1 MLSIHKIMKSLYAF
15 KALLAATFLF
25 ISLIGFTQEYE
36 VEKLDFNTDDAEF
49 SALPYRDG
57 VIFISNRSK
66 KRLAAD
72 EDSVHLY
79 YTDIFFS
86 KKKTNGKWSEPVP
99 FAEKLTGFL
108 NEGPAT
114 FNKNG
119 TVMYYTGNIEPSSA
133 AKKKKTK
140 EYKLGLFRAEYIDG
154 TWEITEPFPF
164 NSANQQFNIAHPAFS
179 PDDSTLYFAS
189 NMPGGIGGADLYK
202 CVWRN
207 DRWSLPINL
216 GNTIN
221 TKGDELFPYMSKGGK
236 LFFSSNGY
244 DDSEG
249 FDVYFSYVI
258 ANKYQE
264 PIRLPEP
271 INSSLD
277 DFSYCEAK
285 GGNNGYLSSNR
296 ENENDD
302 IYMFKSDMPAL
313 IDCNDNKKTNYC
325 YHFEDEYFLPN
336 DSLPLAFEWN
346 LGDGTIKRG
355 VTIDYCYQ
363 AEGYYHVTLDLID
376 TLTNSRYYSVSKGE
390 VAIRKLESPYIEG
403 PNEGMVNQSVVFK
416 ADGSDITIFEVDEY
430 YWVIDD
436 EIKYSGPELSISFD
450 TPGFHTIVC
459 GAFSKIAKGGSRSSI
474 CTYKQIF
481 VTEDPTE
488 YEILTKNEEMKVF
501 QKVDMISS
509 IGKYEVRDNSA
520 EQTLAPYYA
529 VLMESKVKLDPND
542 PAIKLDGF
550 NVSEFRTEEGYV
562 YAIGPEESPY
572 DLYQAFDAM
581 SAEHPEKVSIQ
592 QIDDMLISRIEPI
605 GASRLKVMGL
615 KSPEAIAM
623 KSTFQVMLRKSASA
637 LNTDDPLLSQ
647 KNLAVNGFRSSD
659 GWVYTTGAETSYESI
674 KPLFEELKNSGNG
687 DAVIVYFDGTN
698 FKELSP
704 AEVYALKE
712 ENRNKPSIT
721 KGDSTFHIAILRSPV
736 QVPLTDK
743 FFKRAGGGI
752 IEYPVSNGFVYV
764 KEGTTSYENIHS
776 EFEEFVSDGYENAE
790 IVTFDGIDFTPVLTE
805 GEEMTDENGKPI
817 AQGPIKGFYQVLIRE
832 TQAPLLPEQIVP
844 GNFEFSL
851 AEIKAG
857 DTYMYTSGNGKTLD
871 AIQPVMDELTKQ
883 GLKDLRI
890 VQFDGTGFRYVDD
903 KNFTPVSENTTENSA
918 ENSTPTHTSAPSV
931 EDNNS
936 LANDPLKTSETIA
949 SDDNTTTTGSNVN
962 SETTNSLENTSQS
975 SSEANTSNTSNT
987 SNTEGTVSNANPT
1000 PSIGNTSG
1008 AQNAVA
1014 DQTSQTKR
1022 NSISY
1027 HVLVKE
1033 DAEGK
1038 STPTDLPQGMIA
1050 ESVKGRDNPYYMYV
1064 SGNADTPELLTEQI
1078 NKLRAHGFADVQ
1090 IVKYDGIN
1098 YTKANE
1104 KGIAYITTIPSDSTA
1119 DNTENTTGIGELGV
1133 NTTTQIP
1140 TENTVDASTTSSG
1153 NKEYDKLSKP
1163 KMSYHVLLQ
1172 EDGSGL
1178 NMPTNLPAEMIVE
1191 IKPNASN
1198 NGFLYLTGN
1207 ADSPE
1212 KLMEVIASLKKAGFD
1227 KVEVA
1232 GYDGVQYIKVN
1243 EQGTPFIELVPTESN
1258 TASNSSNTSI
1268 TPGPETNVLTHGTTS
1283 SEITTDDTQNVATK
1297 GSLENRKPMF
1307 HIVIGESVTRIP
1319 FNDPYF
1325 SKIEGEII
1333 EIKTETGYKYV
1344 TGASTAR
1351 EKLHPVFEE
1360 IVAENNFTARIEEFD
1375 QMDFTSKITKTGSY
1389 IAPKDADILNIE
1401 FAKLSDIKFEYNSA
1415 EIKDESKQVL
1425 NYVAAMLILEE
1436 DFILRINAHTCSQG
1450 GDEYNQVLSE
1460 RRAES
1465 VKNYFMQRG
1474 IDGTRLLKKG
1484 FGENRPLVDN
1494 TEEDGRK
1501 LNRRVEFIIVFTDQG
1516 QGNWIR
1522 SND

>member
-1 MLSIHKIMKSLYAF
+1 MLSIYHTMKSLYAL
-15 KALLAATFLF
+15 KAMLAATFLF
-25 ISLIGFTQEYE
+25 ISLIGFSQEYE
-36 VEKLDFNTDDAEF
+36 VEKLDFNSDDAEF

-72 EDSVHLY
+72 EDSVNLY

-86 KKKTNGKWSEPVP
+86 KKKTNGKWSEPVV
-99 FAEKLTGFL
+99 FSDKINGFL

-140 EYKLGLFRAEYIDG
+140 EYKLGLFKAEYIEG
-154 TWEITEPFPF
+154 AWQITEPFPF
-164 NSANQQFNIAHPAFS
+164 NSGSQQFNIAHPAFS

-216 GNTIN
+216 GNTVN

-249 FDVYFSYVI
+249 FDVYFSNVVDK
-258 ANKYQE
+258 KYHE

-277 DFSYCEAK
+277 DFSFCEAK
-285 GGNNGYLSSNR
+285 GGNSGYLSSNR

-325 YHFEDEYFLPN
+325 YHFEDENFLPN

-363 AEGYYHVTLDLID
+363 AEGYYPITLDLID
-376 TLTNSRYYSVSKGE
+376 TLTNSRYYSVSRGE
-390 VAIRKLESPYIEG
+390 VAIQRLESPYIDG
-403 PNEGMVNQSVVFK
+403 PDESMVNQSIVFK
-416 ADGSDITIFEVDEY
+416 ADGSDIKLFEIDEF

-436 EIKYSGPELSISFD
+436 ETKYSGPELNISFE
-450 TPGFHTIVC
+450 TTGFHSIVC
-459 GAFSKIAKGGSRSSI
+459 GAFSKITKGGIRSSV
-474 CTYKQIF
+474 CTYKQIY
-481 VTEDPTE
+481 VTDDPVE
-488 YEILTKNEEMKVF
+488 FKILSKNEEIKVF

-509 IGKYEVRDNSA
+509 IGKYEVRDNSS
-520 EQTLAPYYA
+520 ERTLTPYYA
-529 VLMESKVKLDPND
+529 VLKESKVKLDPTN
-542 PAIKLDGF
+542 PAIQLDGF
-550 NVSEFRTEEGYV
+550 TVSEFKTVEGYV

-572 DLYQAFDAM
+572 DLYEAFEAM
-581 SAEHPEKVSIQ
+581 SAEHPEQVSIQ
-592 QIDDMLISRIEPI
+592 QIDDMLVSRIEPI
-605 GASRLKVMGL
+605 GTSRLKVMGL
-615 KSPEAIAM
+615 KSPEAISM
-623 KSTFQVMLRKSASA
+623 KSTYQVMFKKSASA
-637 LNTDDPLLSQ
+637 LNTDDPILSQ
-647 KNLAVNGFRSSD
+647 KNLAINGFRSGD
-659 GWVYTTGAETSYESI
+659 GWVYTTGSETSYESI
-674 KPLFEELKNSGNG
+674 KPLFEEIKNSGNG
-687 DAVIVYFDGTN
+687 DAVIVYFDGSN
-698 FKELSP
+698 FKELTP
-704 AEVYALKE
+704 ADIYTLQE

-721 KGDSTFHIAILRSPV
+721 SGDSIFHIAILRSPV

-743 FFKRAGGGI
+743 FFKRAGGDI
-752 IEYPVSNGFVYV
+752 VEYPVSNGFVYV

-776 EFEEFVSDGYENAE
+776 DFEEFVSDGFENAE
-790 IVTFDGIDFTPVLTE
+790 IVTFDGKEFIPVLNE
-805 GEEMTDENGKPI
+805 GEEMTDETGGPI
-817 AQGPIKGFYQVLIRE
+817 IQGPIKGFYQVLIRE
-832 TQAPLLPEQIVP
+832 TKAPLLPEQIVP

-851 AEIKAG
+851 VEVKDG
-857 DTYMYTSGNGKTLD
+857 DTYMYTTGNGKSID
-871 AIQPVMDELTKQ
+871 AIQPLMDELAKQ
-883 GLKDLRI
+883 GLKDMRV
-890 VQFDGTGFRYVDD
+890 VQFDGNGFRYVDD
-903 KNFTPVSENTTENSA
+903 KNFESVSDSTAENKLDSSISTTVLTNTAEGDVSLLKDQVKIPETISSPENS
-918 ENSTPTHTSAPSV
+918 PSGNV
-931 EDNNS
+931 G
-936 LANDPLKTSETIA
+936 TTMSEQTQTLQ
-949 SDDNTTTTGSNVN
+949 N
-962 SETTNSLENTSQS
+962 E
-975 SSEANTSNTSNT
+975 
-987 SNTEGTVSNANPT
+987 
-1000 PSIGNTSG
+1000 SIVKN
-1008 AQNAVA
+1008 
-1014 DQTSQTKR
+1014 

-1027 HVLVKE
+1027 HALIQE
-1033 DAEGK
+1033 DAEGT
-1038 STPTDLPQGMIA
+1038 SSPTDLPVGMIA
-1050 ESVKGRDNPYYMYV
+1050 ESVKGRDNPNYMYV
-1064 SGNADTPELLTEQI
+1064 SGNAQTPEQLSEQI
-1078 NKLRAHGFADVQ
+1078 EKLRAHGYADVQ
-1090 IVKYDGIN
+1090 IVKHDGIN

-1104 KGIAYITTIPSDSTA
+1104 KGIAYITTIPVAANININDKTGGSNNSLAPASNQTSTGTALNPTINASKTGESD
-1119 DNTENTTGIGELGV
+1119 
-1133 NTTTQIP
+1133 
-1140 TENTVDASTTSSG
+1140 
-1153 NKEYDKLSKP
+1153 KFSKP
-1163 KMSYHVLLQ
+1163 QMTYHVLVQ
-1172 EDGSGL
+1172 EGEKGL

-1191 IKPNASN
+1191 IKPNAAN

-1212 KLMEVIASLKKAGFD
+1212 KLTEVIASLKKAGFN

-1232 GYDGVQYIKVN
+1232 GFDGVQYLKSN
-1243 EQGTPFIELVPTESN
+1243 EQGTPFIQLVPAVDD
-1258 TASNSSNTSI
+1258 TASNTTSNTKTASTHLT
-1268 TPGPETNVLTHGTTS
+1268 TPAPENG
-1283 SEITTDDTQNVATK
+1283 ATK
-1297 GSLENRKPMF
+1297 GSNENRMPMY

-1319 FNDPYF
+1319 FNDSYF

-1333 EIKTETGYKYV
+1333 EIKTEKGYTYV

-1351 EKLHPVFEE
+1351 EKLHPKFEE
-1360 IVAENNFTARIEEFD
+1360 IIAENSFTAHIEEFD
-1375 QMDFTSKITKTGSY
+1375 QVDFTSKITKTGSY

-1415 EIKDESKQVL
+1415 EIKAESKQVL

-1450 GDEYNQVLSE
+1450 GDDYNQSLSE
-1460 RRAES
+1460 QRAES
-1465 VKNYFMQRG
+1465 VKNYFVGRG

-1494 TEEDGRK
+1494 TEEEGRK